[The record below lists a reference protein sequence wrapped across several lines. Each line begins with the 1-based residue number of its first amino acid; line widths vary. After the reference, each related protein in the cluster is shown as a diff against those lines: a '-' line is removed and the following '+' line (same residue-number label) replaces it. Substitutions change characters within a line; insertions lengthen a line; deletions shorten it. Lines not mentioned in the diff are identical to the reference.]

1 MTAAGFDYLQPTSIS
16 EALEMFSL
24 HHDARFLAGGHALLP
39 DSIQP
44 ERHRRHPHP
53 AILIDLGRIA
63 ELRGIQVLQEAGSPH
78 GGDSSGAGRLVRI
91 GAMTTTAD
99 IQYSPA
105 IARAVPLLSRAAA
118 VISDPLIRNRATLGG
133 SLAEADPHGDWPPLV
148 LATDATMQL
157 RSRDGERA
165 VPAADFFTSNGAA
178 PGTRSTTLRPGELLT
193 AVTVPA
199 VDARTR
205 ATYLKR
211 MHPATGHAM
220 LGVAAAVIV
229 DADQTCRACRIAI
242 TGAGGVATRAVGAE
256 AQLVGSRLTPEAIQA
271 AANAAGDGIEFIGDA
286 FGSAAFLAELL
297 PIYVN
302 RALSQLEPR
311 QDLAEWSADDQ
322 D

>member
-16 EALEMFSL
+16 QALDMISL
-24 HHDARFLAGGHALLP
+24 QHDARFLAGGHALLP
-39 DSIQP
+39 DGIQP

-99 IQYSPA
+99 IEYSPDV
-105 IARAVPLLSRAAA
+105 ARTVPLLSKAAA

-148 LATDATMQL
+148 LATDATIQL

-165 VPAADFFTSNGAA
+165 VPAADFFTSDGAG
-178 PGTRSTTLRPGELLT
+178 PGTGSTTLRPGELLT

-199 VDARTR
+199 VHTRTR

-211 MHPATGHAM
+211 MHPASGHAM
-220 LGVAAAVIV
+220 LGVAAAATV
-229 DADQTCRACRIAI
+229 DADQTCRDCRIAI
-242 TGAGGVATRAVGAE
+242 TGAGGVATRAVRAE
-256 AQLVGSRLTPEAIQA
+256 AQLVGSPLTPEAIQGA
-271 AANAAGDGIEFIGDA
+271 ADAASDGIEFIGDA
-286 FGSAAFLAELL
+286 FGSAAYLAELL
-297 PIYVN
+297 PLFVN

-311 QDLAEWSADDQ
+311 QDLADRSADDQ

>member
-16 EALEMFSL
+16 QALDMISL
-24 HHDARFLAGGHALLP
+24 QHDARFLAGGHALLP
-39 DSIQP
+39 DGIQP

-99 IQYSPA
+99 IEYSPDV
-105 IARAVPLLSRAAA
+105 ARTVPLLSKAAA

-148 LATDATMQL
+148 LATDATIQL

-165 VPAADFFTSNGAA
+165 VPAADFFTSDGAG
-178 PGTRSTTLRPGELLT
+178 PGTRSTTLQPGELLI
-193 AVTVPA
+193 AVT
-199 VDARTR
+199 
-205 ATYLKR
+205 
-211 MHPATGHAM
+211 
-220 LGVAAAVIV
+220 V

-242 TGAGGVATRAVGAE
+242 TGAGAVATRAVRAE
-256 AQLVGSRLTPEAIQA
+256 AQLVGSRLTPQAIQG
-271 AANAAGDGIEFIGDA
+271 AANAAGDGIQFIGDT
-286 FGSAAFLAELL
+286 FGSAAFLAQLL

-302 RALSQLEPR
+302 RALSQLTTPSPR
-311 QDLAEWSADDQ
+311 R
-322 D
+322 

>member
-1 MTAAGFDYLQPTSIS
+1 VTPAGLDYLRPTSIS
-16 EALEMFSL
+16 QALDMFSR
-24 HHDARFLAGGHALLP
+24 HHDATFLAGGHALLP

-44 ERHRRHPHP
+44 QRHRRHPQP

-63 ELRGIQVLQEAGSPH
+63 ELRGIQVLQEAGSPRE
-78 GGDSSGAGRLVRI
+78 GDSRGAGRLVRI

-105 IARAVPLLSRAAA
+105 IARTVPLLQEAAA

-148 LATDATMQL
+148 LATDTTIQL

-165 VPAADFFTSNGAA
+165 VPAGDFFTTDGAE
-178 PGTRSTTLRPGELLT
+178 PDTGPTTLRPGELLT
-193 AVTVPA
+193 AVTIPA
-199 VDARTR
+199 VDTRTR

-220 LGVAAAVIV
+220 LGVAVAVTV

-242 TGAGGVATRAVGAE
+242 TGAGAVATRAVGAE
-256 AQLVGSRLTPEAIQA
+256 AQLVGSSLTPQAIQGA
-271 AANAAGDGIEFIGDA
+271 ADAAGDGIQFIGDT
-286 FGSAAFLAELL
+286 FGSAAYLAQLL
-297 PIYVN
+297 PVYVN
-302 RALSQLEPR
+302 RALSQLTTP
-311 QDLAEWSADDQ
+311 ATPH
-322 D
+322 